1 MKTKIAVLKKTL
13 AVSCLFLLLF
23 FNDGLSAQIIYTDIV
38 PDATPN
44 ASYPL
49 DLNNDTV
56 VDFIIHFGG
65 STGTIAVMCEPQNTN
80 AYAGEVA
87 AGFYLPW
94 ALSASG
100 PICASLT
107 TWYGGNNP
115 GTMGLGAST
124 GYWPGATDK
133 YLALRLTKGLNTYY
147 GWARFDFL
155 AMSGSFTIKD
165 YAYNSSPN
173 ACIQAGQI
181 VLGMNESTTT
191 TLVSIFPNPFSSV
204 TTIET
209 PGNLKNASLTVYDLY
224 GRLVKHIE
232 TSSGQKVSLFRD
244 NLKSGIYFMQLSEGN
259 IVIATEK
266 FVISD

>member
-13 AVSCLFLLLF
+13 AVSHLFLLLF
-23 FNDGLSAQIIYTDIV
+23 FNDGLSAQIIYTDII

-87 AGFYLPW
+87 AGFHLPW

-100 PICASLT
+100 PICGSLT
-107 TWYGGNNP
+107 TWFGGNNP

-191 TLVSIFPNPFSSV
+191 TLVSIFPNPFSSW
-204 TTIET
+204 TSIET
-209 PGNLKNASLTVYDLY
+209 PGNYKNASLTVYDLY

-259 IVIATEK
+259 IVIGTEK
-266 FVISD
+266 FVITD